1 MRQIAG
7 FSAVCLTLIAA
18 TLGLLHLLFRQ
29 PDERRALWIGAGI
42 AVVVQLVAFLIA
54 RRMRQRNVFAG
65 WGLGVALRFVALA
78 VVALVVAPS
87 LDLPLTA
94 ALVGLAMFLFVST
107 LVEPLF
113 LKS

>member
-1 MRQIAG
+1 MRQLAG
-7 FSAVCLTLIAA
+7 FTAACLTLIAG
-18 TLGLLHLLFRQ
+18 TLGLLHLVFRQ
-29 PDERRALWIGAGI
+29 PDERRALVIGAAI
-42 AVVVQLVAFLIA
+42 ALVVQLAAFLVA

-78 VVALVVAPS
+78 VVGLVVAPS

-94 ALVGLAMFLFVST
+94 ALLGLAIYLFLST